1 MHSVFPVP
9 LKAVGSPKPKHWR
22 DTFKYLQAIVPDCI
36 EVFWSADAA
45 RSLCVLDHR
54 QADGQDRIMIGFAA
68 AHGQGVQ
75 VADMNVL
82 QPLPEDYLLRSTTN
96 AAAAAASSSSSS
108 DEDGDG
114 GGGGGGGGSTRRSG
128 GQRARRP
135 TRPLTT
141 PASRGTWFALR
152 RSQYVFHGSSVINAD
167 RFTLEIYQRLTHEE
181 PGDQGKREG
190 VGGDEGG

>member
-1 MHSVFPVP
+1 M
-9 LKAVGSPKPKHWR
+9 
-22 DTFKYLQAIVPDCI
+22 FKYLQATVPECI
-36 EVFWSADAA
+36 EVFRSADAA

-54 QADGQDRIMIGFAA
+54 QADGQDRIMVGFAA

-75 VADMNVL
+75 MADVDVL
-82 QPLPEDYLLRSTTN
+82 QPPSEDYLMRSTTN
-96 AAAAAASSSSSS
+96 AAAAAVSTSSSS

-114 GGGGGGGGSTRRSG
+114 GGGGGGGGSTRCSG

-141 PASRGTWFALR
+141 PAASLTWFPLR
-152 RSQYVFHGSSVINAD
+152 RSQYVFQGSSVIYAD
-167 RFTLEIYQRLTHEE
+167 RFTPEIYQRRTHEE